1 MAGWRARRLHD
12 RQPLASV
19 SPRGP
24 CGCAPSATAPCC
36 FAARATRARWA
47 AASRGAATVAAAALA
62 LYRMRSVHA
71 WVRRFCDESYLCRRG
86 MSIRIGIETHIGHS
100 QSSQSGAARSELG
113 RMYATEVA
121 LIDGPN
127 IELVG
132 GGKAER
138 ALPPAHEG
146 LAAPLGGPQ
155 LLVGAHGG
163 A

>member
-1 MAGWRARRLHD
+1 MA
-12 RQPLASV
+12 
-19 SPRGP
+19 
-24 CGCAPSATAPCC
+24 
-36 FAARATRARWA
+36 
-47 AASRGAATVAAAALA
+47 
-62 LYRMRSVHA
+62 
-71 WVRRFCDESYLCRRG
+71 
-86 MSIRIGIETHIGHS
+86 
-100 QSSQSGAARSELG
+100 

-163 A
+163 E